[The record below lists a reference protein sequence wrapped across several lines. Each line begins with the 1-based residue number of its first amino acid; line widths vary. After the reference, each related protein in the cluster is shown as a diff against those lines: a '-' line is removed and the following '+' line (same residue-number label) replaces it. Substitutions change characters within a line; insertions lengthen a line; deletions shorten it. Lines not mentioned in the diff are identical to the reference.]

1 MGHIG
6 RHKKAGGVQV
16 MPMQWGDLWLFAGVA
31 VLLFF
36 VERYDNWTWRREMRR
51 KGGRSGYKKAVR

>member
-1 MGHIG
+1 
-6 RHKKAGGVQV
+6 